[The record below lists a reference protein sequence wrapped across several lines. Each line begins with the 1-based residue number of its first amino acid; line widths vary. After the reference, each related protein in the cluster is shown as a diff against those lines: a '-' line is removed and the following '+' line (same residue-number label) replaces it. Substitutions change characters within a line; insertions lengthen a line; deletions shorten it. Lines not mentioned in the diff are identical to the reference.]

1 MSDPR
6 IKALAQEASAKIK
19 AVTDQSN
26 AEIETIY
33 RQYRAKVDAIT
44 GISDSLSRS
53 ADSQPHP
60 HQQSTRQEHP

>member
-1 MSDPR
+1 MTDPR

-19 AVTDQSN
+19 TVTDQSN
-26 AEIETIY
+26 AEIQAIY

-44 GISDSLSRS
+44 GISDRLDTS

-60 HQQSTRQEHP
+60 HQQQTR